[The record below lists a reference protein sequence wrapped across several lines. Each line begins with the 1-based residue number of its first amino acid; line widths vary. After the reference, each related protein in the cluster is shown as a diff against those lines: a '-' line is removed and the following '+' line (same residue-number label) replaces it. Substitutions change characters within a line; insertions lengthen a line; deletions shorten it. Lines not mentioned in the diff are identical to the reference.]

1 MVWGHTWARS
11 AIRLGGK
18 MQWSSNEAHQR
29 GVITFPICLFLRVTF
44 QLVASFADRLH
55 LTKPRTWEGLNAR
68 SKYFL
73 ERRRSPAVIEFG
85 SHHEPHDD
93 GLWQHL
99 QHCVCAQLPQRV
111 LGMAGPGLSPP
122 ALWTAGRQ
130 GGLQSLSRS
139 CTVLGASSS
148 GSWDVRVRFFTNML
162 SNMLCL

>member
-1 MVWGHTWARS
+1 MLNVIQICSNRSSLCCIFCVCVCVCVHNGWCEATRGLAQQYVW
-11 AIRLGGK
+11 GGK

-93 GLWQHL
+93 GSWQHL
-99 QHCVCAQLPQRV
+99 QHCVCAQLPQWV
-111 LGMAGPGLSPP
+111 LGCHFQWL
-122 ALWTAGRQ
+122 LRC
-130 GGLQSLSRS
+130 QS
-139 CTVLGASSS
+139 
-148 GSWDVRVRFFTNML
+148 
-162 SNMLCL
+162 